1 MVSVTENDIEKPRWW
16 AQAILIGAVI
26 GAVLLVMGGFGTR
39 LGMWSYS
46 GGFTVASGGILLA
59 SAGFF
64 LGVIGYVVALRKG
77 LKAERSSIL
86 IALVICTILLVQV
99 GMQMNA
105 LASVPAIHNISTD
118 TQDPPTFDALVAV
131 REAAGA
137 NPLAYDASVLAELQQ
152 QAYPWVRTLELP
164 TNPGILLNE
173 AVTVLEDMGLAV
185 VNVSAERG
193 IVEATATTFWFG
205 FKDDVVI
212 RVRASAVGG
221 SVIDVRSVSRSGRS
235 DLGVNAKRIGT
246 ILQRLRG

>member
-1 MVSVTENDIEKPRWW
+1 MVSVTENEIEKPRWW

-26 GAVLLVMGGFGTR
+26 GAVLLLMGGLGTR
-39 LGMWSYS
+39 LGIWSYN

-77 LKAERSSIL
+77 LNTERSSIL
-86 IALVICTILLVQV
+86 VALVICIILLVQV
-99 GMQMNA
+99 GIQMNA

-118 TQDPPTFDALVAV
+118 TQDPPAFDALVAV
-131 REAAGA
+131 RAAEGA
-137 NPLAYDASVLAELQQ
+137 NPLVYDADVLAEPQR
-152 QAYPWVRTLELP
+152 QAYPWVQTLELP

-173 AVTVLEDMGLAV
+173 AVSVLEDMGLAV
-185 VNVSAERG
+185 VNVSAEQG
-193 IVEATATTFWFG
+193 IIEATATTFWFG

-212 RVRASAVGG
+212 RVRESAVGG
-221 SVIDVRSVSRSGRS
+221 SVIDLRSVSRSGQS

-246 ILQRLRG
+246 ILQGLRG

>member
-1 MVSVTENDIEKPRWW
+1 
-16 AQAILIGAVI
+16 
-26 GAVLLVMGGFGTR
+26 MGGFGTR

-77 LKAERSSIL
+77 LSTERSSIL

-118 TQDPPTFDALVAV
+118 TQDPPAFDALVAV
-131 REAAGA
+131 RAAEGA
-137 NPLAYDASVLAELQQ
+137 NPLVYDANVLAEPQR
-152 QAYPWVRTLELP
+152 QAYPWVQTLELP

-173 AVTVLEDMGLAV
+173 AVSVLEDMGLAV
-185 VNVSAERG
+185 VNVSAEQG
-193 IVEATATTFWFG
+193 IIEATATTFWFG

-212 RVRASAVGG
+212 RVRESAVGG
-221 SVIDVRSVSRSGRS
+221 SVIDVRSVSRSGQS

-246 ILQRLRG
+246 ILQGLRG

>member
-1 MVSVTENDIEKPRWW
+1 MVSVTENEIEKPRWW

-26 GAVLLVMGGFGTR
+26 GAVLLLMGGLGTR
-39 LGMWSYS
+39 LGMWSYN

-77 LKAERSSIL
+77 LSTERSSIL

-118 TQDPPTFDALVAV
+118 TQDPPAFDALVAV
-131 REAAGA
+131 RAAEGA
-137 NPLAYDASVLAELQQ
+137 NPLVYDANVLAEPQR
-152 QAYPWVRTLELP
+152 QAYPWVQTLELP

-173 AVTVLEDMGLAV
+173 AVSVLEDMGLAV
-185 VNVSAERG
+185 VNVSAEQG
-193 IVEATATTFWFG
+193 IIEATATTFWFG

-212 RVRASAVGG
+212 RVRQSAVGG
-221 SVIDVRSVSRSGRS
+221 SVIDVRSVSRSGQS

-246 ILQRLRG
+246 ILQGLRG

>member
-1 MVSVTENDIEKPRWW
+1 MVSVTENEIEKPRWW

-26 GAVLLVMGGFGTR
+26 GAVLLLMGGLGTR
-39 LGMWSYS
+39 LGMWSYN

-77 LKAERSSIL
+77 LSTERSSIL

-118 TQDPPTFDALVAV
+118 TQDPPAFDALVAV
-131 REAAGA
+131 RAAEGA
-137 NPLAYDASVLAELQQ
+137 NPLVYDANVLAEPQR
-152 QAYPWVRTLELP
+152 QAYPWVQTLELP
-164 TNPGILLNE
+164 TNPAILLNE
-173 AVTVLEDMGLAV
+173 AVSVLEDMGLAV
-185 VNVSAERG
+185 VNVSAEQG
-193 IVEATATTFWFG
+193 IIEATATTFWFG

-212 RVRASAVGG
+212 RVRESAVGG
-221 SVIDVRSVSRSGRS
+221 SVIDVRSVSRSGQS

-246 ILQRLRG
+246 ILQGLRG

>member
-1 MVSVTENDIEKPRWW
+1 MTENEIEKPRWW
-16 AQAILIGAVI
+16 AQAILISAVI
-26 GAVLLVMGGFGTR
+26 GAVLLLTGGLGTR
-39 LGMWSYS
+39 LGIWSYN

-77 LKAERSSIL
+77 LNTERSSIL

-118 TQDPPTFDALVAV
+118 TQDPPAFDALVAV
-131 REAAGA
+131 RAAEGA
-137 NPLAYDASVLAELQQ
+137 NPLVYDANVLAEPQR
-152 QAYPWVRTLELP
+152 QAYPWVQTLELP
-164 TNPGILLNE
+164 TNPSILLNE
-173 AVTVLEDMGLAV
+173 AVSVLEDMGLAV
-185 VNVSAERG
+185 VNVSAEQG
-193 IVEATATTFWFG
+193 IIEATATTFWFG

-212 RVRASAVGG
+212 RVRESAVGG
-221 SVIDVRSVSRSGRS
+221 SVIDVRSVSRSGQS

-246 ILQRLRG
+246 ILQGLRG

>member
-1 MVSVTENDIEKPRWW
+1 MVSVTENEIEKPRWW

-26 GAVLLVMGGFGTR
+26 GAVLLLMGGLGTR
-39 LGMWSYS
+39 LGMWSYN

-77 LKAERSSIL
+77 LSTERSSIL

-118 TQDPPTFDALVAV
+118 TQDPPAFDALVAV
-131 REAAGA
+131 RVAEGA
-137 NPLAYDASVLAELQQ
+137 NPLVYDANVLAEPQR
-152 QAYPWVRTLELP
+152 QAYPWVQTLELP

-173 AVTVLEDMGLAV
+173 AVSVLEDMGLAV
-185 VNVSAERG
+185 VNVSAEQG
-193 IVEATATTFWFG
+193 IIEATATTFWFG

-212 RVRASAVGG
+212 RVRESAVGG
-221 SVIDVRSVSRSGRS
+221 SVIDVRSVSRSGQS
-235 DLGVNAKRIGT
+235 DLGANAKRIGT
-246 ILQRLRG
+246 ILQGLRG

>member
-1 MVSVTENDIEKPRWW
+1 MVSVTENEIEKPRWW

-26 GAVLLVMGGFGTR
+26 GAVLLLMGGLGTR
-39 LGMWSYS
+39 LGMWSYN

-77 LKAERSSIL
+77 LSTERSSIL

-118 TQDPPTFDALVAV
+118 TQDPPAFDALVAV
-131 REAAGA
+131 RAAEGA
-137 NPLAYDASVLAELQQ
+137 NPLVYDANVLAEPQR
-152 QAYPWVRTLELP
+152 QAYPWVQTLELP

-173 AVTVLEDMGLAV
+173 AVSVLEDMGLAV
-185 VNVSAERG
+185 VNVSAEQG
-193 IVEATATTFWFG
+193 IIEATATTFWFG

-212 RVRASAVGG
+212 RVRESAVGG
-221 SVIDVRSVSRSGRS
+221 SVIDVRSVSRSGQS

-246 ILQRLRG
+246 ILQGLRG